1 MANKAAG
8 WPAGADWG
16 GLVVVGNILLPSRI
30 FFLKINN
37 FHSAVAIY
45 NLYSENHKLLTL
57 DTYTFLSNHNNH
69 KCSYGLCFWA
79 SDPLIEGFY

>member
-8 WPAGADWG
+8 WLAGADWG

-45 NLYSENHKLLTL
+45 NLYSENHKLFTL
-57 DTYTFLSNHNNH
+57 DTYTFCQITTIINVPMAFVF
-69 KCSYGLCFWA
+69 GLQT
-79 SDPLIEGFY
+79 L